1 MQWKHLCPLSR
12 YPISTWEGYN
22 SFLVYGLRWCKL
34 WVSFLCNPW
43 GPSASLLMVWNLLAP
58 LVRQSEC
65 ASPNTALIEVCPQAQ
80 IVQESHFVCV
90 SCGLPRT
97 QFPPLHAG
105 SAWHAARTSGL
116 WCSMTSANTAQG
128 GDGLKPPEQ
137 LWLLGWSESFFR
149 RSAPWHA
156 WSQLVGRV
164 SQKLASS
171 KCSKSKRIWFYSL
184 YNPIISAC
192 NVKDSVIQ
200 QFYFFPVPLLQMEHP
215 NKV

>member
-1 MQWKHLCPLSR
+1 MGS
-12 YPISTWEGYN
+12 G
-22 SFLVYGLRWCKL
+22 G
-34 WVSFLCNPW
+34 VSF
-43 GPSASLLMVWNLLAP
+43 GSLYSVTPGVHQLPCSWFETFFPHWWDSLRVLP
-58 LVRQSEC
+58 
-65 ASPNTALIEVCPQAQ
+65 PNTALMEVCPPAQ
-80 IVQESHFVCV
+80 TAQESHFVCV
-90 SCGLPRT
+90 SCGVLCI

-116 WCSMTSANTAQG
+116 WWSMTSANTAQG

-137 LWLLGWSESFFR
+137 LWLLGWSESSFR

-184 YNPIISAC
+184 SNPIISAC

-200 QFYFFPVPLLQMEHP
+200 QFYFFPAPLLQMEHP